1 MAAPPRVFG
10 LLATTMLARK
20 SAQQQLSVLTSV
32 WLDDGMVIASD
43 ITALVGRTPLVRLNR
58 LPAVSGCRAELVA
71 KLESFNPTA
80 SVKDRIAG
88 AMVQAAE
95 EAGTISPGRT
105 VLVEPTSGNTGIA
118 LAMVAAARG
127 YRLILT
133 MPDTMSTERRAM
145 LRAYGAELQL
155 TSGAEGIQG
164 AIDLARELVDE
175 IPEAYLLQ
183 QFANPANPAIHARTT
198 AEEIWADTEGQLD
211 VLVAGVGTGGTITG
225 CGRLLKQRHPDLK
238 VVAVEPAGSAVLS
251 GQPAGPHRIQGIGAG
266 FVPPVLDREL
276 IDEVIA
282 VSDEEAMVIGRRLAR
297 EEGLLSGVSSGAAV
311 AAALQLGQRPEL
323 EGKRIVVILASFGER
338 YLSTPMFSS
347 ALPLPPRLDGQL

>member
-1 MAAPPRVFG
+1 MG
-10 LLATTMLARK
+10 
-20 SAQQQLSVLTSV
+20 
-32 WLDDGMVIASD
+32 IASD
-43 ITALVGRTPLVRLNR
+43 ITALVGRTPMVRLNR
-58 LPAVSGCRAELVA
+58 LPAAFGARAEVLA

-95 EAGTISPGRT
+95 DEGTITPGRT

-155 TSGAEGIQG
+155 TPGAEGIQG
-164 AIDLARELVDE
+164 AIDLAQELVEE
-175 IPEAYLLQ
+175 IPDAYLLQ
-183 QFANPANPAIHARTT
+183 QFVNAANPAIHERTT
-198 AEEIWADTEGQLD
+198 AEELWADTDGSLD

-225 CGRLLKQRHPDLK
+225 CARLLKARNPHLQ

-266 FVPPVLDREL
+266 FVPPVLDQGL
-276 IDEVIA
+276 IDEVIT
-282 VSDEEAMVIGRRLAR
+282 VSDDDAMEIGRRLAR
-297 EEGLLSGVSSGAAV
+297 EEGLLSGVSSGAAM
-311 AAALQLGQRPEL
+311 AAALQLAQRPEL

-347 ALPLPPRLDGQL
+347 SSSSLPPRLGGHL

>member
-1 MAAPPRVFG
+1 MG
-10 LLATTMLARK
+10 
-20 SAQQQLSVLTSV
+20 
-32 WLDDGMVIASD
+32 IASD

-58 LPAVSGCRAELVA
+58 LPAAFGARAELLA

-95 EAGTISPGRT
+95 DEGTITPGRT

-155 TSGAEGIQG
+155 TPGSEGIQG
-164 AIDLARELVDE
+164 AIDLAQELVEE
-175 IPEAYLLQ
+175 IPDAYLLQ
-183 QFANPANPAIHARTT
+183 QFVNAANPAIHERTT
-198 AEEIWADTEGQLD
+198 AEELWADTDGSLD

-225 CGRLLKQRHPDLK
+225 CARLLKARNPNLQ

-266 FVPPVLDREL
+266 FVPPVLDQGL
-276 IDEVIA
+276 IDEVIT
-282 VSDEEAMVIGRRLAR
+282 VSDDDAMEIGRRLAR
-297 EEGLLSGVSSGAAV
+297 EEGLLSGVSSGAAM
-311 AAALQLGQRPEL
+311 AAALQLAQRPEL

-347 ALPLPPRLDGQL
+347 SSSLPPRLGGHL